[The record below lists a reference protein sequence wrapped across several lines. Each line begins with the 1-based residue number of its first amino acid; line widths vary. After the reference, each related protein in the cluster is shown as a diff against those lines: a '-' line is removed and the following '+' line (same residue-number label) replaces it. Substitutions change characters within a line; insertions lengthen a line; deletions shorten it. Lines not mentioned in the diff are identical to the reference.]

1 MGLRTQARH
10 ISAGKVPSPRIA
22 QRILAV
28 SLYSLSETKLMQNS
42 QGRDFQAPVSLIK
55 LVVIALS

>member
-1 MGLRTQARH
+1 
-10 ISAGKVPSPRIA
+10 
-22 QRILAV
+22 LAV